1 MARPSLGRVQL
12 DADLARL
19 GKQPALLERKWMRMA
34 RSPFAFLRGASPLWA
49 EALSRQPALLRGLPG
64 RASLVGDLHL
74 ENVGVFRWA
83 RGVTFH
89 VNDFDETFDGPC
101 AFDVLRLLTS
111 TLLARSELNVSG
123 VKVLGLA
130 HAMLN
135 GYEAGVRGS
144 AVRAPAFV
152 QQLVSQVNALPPE
165 AVLRKKVDD
174 VGKLMRNPEKTPTA
188 PAEVVKRVPAA
199 LETWRASLPMKVE
212 AAALEVLDVTRRIAG
227 TGSLGVERLLVLTRG
242 EGSPWLLEVKEV
254 RGAASVGA
262 PASARRLVDVMRQA
276 LPKPPACFGASLLG
290 KLPVV
295 VTKLGAKEDKLGVD
309 EIPPEALEPYVRYL
323 GALVGEVHRRGGA
336 PSKWSSAQQAH
347 LLDGAQHL
355 AGLHETAFLQFCDVV
370 FDRFGQA

>member
-1 MARPSLGRVQL
+1 MARPSLARVQL

-19 GKQPALLERKWMRMA
+19 GSKPALLERKWMRMA

-49 EALSRQPALLRGLPG
+49 EAMSRHPVLLRGLPG
-64 RASLVGDLHL
+64 RASLVGDVHL

-89 VNDFDETFDGPC
+89 VNDFDETFEGPC

-111 TLLARSELNVSG
+111 TLLARDELHVSG

-130 HAMLN
+130 HAMMD
-135 GYEAGVRGS
+135 GYEVGVRGG

-165 AVLRKKVDD
+165 AVLKKKVDD

-199 LETWRASLPMKVE
+199 LAMWSATLPAKVD

-242 EGSPWLLEVKEV
+242 DGAPWLLEVKEV

-262 PASARRLVDVMRQA
+262 PASAQRLVDVMRRA

-295 VTKLGAKEDKLGVD
+295 VTRLGAKEDKLGVD

-323 GALVGEVHRRGGA
+323 GSLVGEVHRRGGA
-336 PSKWSSAQQAH
+336 PSTWSSAQQARV
-347 LLDGAQHL
+347 LDGAQQL

-370 FDRFGQA
+370 FDRFGDA